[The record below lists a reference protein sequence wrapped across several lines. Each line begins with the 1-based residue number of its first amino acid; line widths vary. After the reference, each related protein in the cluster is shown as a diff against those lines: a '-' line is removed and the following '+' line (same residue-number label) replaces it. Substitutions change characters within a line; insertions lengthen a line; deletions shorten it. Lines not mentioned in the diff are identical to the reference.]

1 MNKVGEMEAKV
12 LSLTATPLLIFLLTF
27 LPFLTFVFPLILL
40 TLDLIYGYLIF
51 SQVQTVKIG

>member
-1 MNKVGEMEAKV
+1 MEAEV
-12 LSLTATPLLIFLLTF
+12 LSLTDTPLLIFLLTF
-27 LPFLTFVFPLILL
+27 LPFLTFVFLLIFL

>member
-1 MNKVGEMEAKV
+1 MEARV
-12 LSLTATPLLIFLLTF
+12 LSLTATPVLIFLLTF
-27 LPFLTFVFPLILL
+27 LPFPTFVFPLKILL

>member
-1 MNKVGEMEAKV
+1 MEAKV

-40 TLDLIYGYLIF
+40 TLDLIYGYLLF